1 MIIATRT
8 ARRITCTEWAFKACK
23 VQLMFQFIWNSA
35 EVSRQLNNQVDYVF
49 AVAAKNYIGVG
60 EFSNAN
66 SPACLGEQ
74 T

>member
-1 MIIATRT
+1 
-8 ARRITCTEWAFKACK
+8 
-23 VQLMFQFIWNSA
+23 MFERQWTVLA
-35 EVSRQLNNQVDYVF
+35 YYVEMRVSSQLNNQVDYVF

-66 SPACLGEQ
+66 IPACLGEQ